1 MVQVG
6 AMETTT
12 IGYVARFAGITVRT
26 LHHYDSIGLLP
37 PSERSGNGYRGYTGA
52 DISRLQQILA
62 YRELDFGL
70 DEIRRLLDE
79 PADAVFALR
88 QARRRIAEQIGGLQ
102 RITESLD
109 AAIRA
114 ESKGTNM
121 TPEEKLQ
128 AFGDFDP
135 EEHAE
140 EAKERW
146 GGTDAYAESA
156 RRTGSYTA
164 YDWQR
169 VSAEADEVNRG
180 FLRLIADGTPADST
194 KAAALVDAHR
204 AYITKWFY
212 ECPPEIHAGLGSMY
226 VADERFRANI
236 DKAGDGLASYQS
248 AAIAARYAGGQ
259 TTD

>member
-1 MVQVG
+1 MVYVG
-6 AMETTT
+6 AMETKA
-12 IGYVARFAGITVRT
+12 IGDVARFAGITVRT
-26 LHHYDSIGLLP
+26 LHHYDSIGLLT
-37 PSERSGNGYRGYTGA
+37 PSERRGNGYCGYSGA
-52 DISRLQQILA
+52 DISRLQRILA
-62 YRELDFGL
+62 YRELDLGL
-70 DEIRRLLDE
+70 VEIRQLLDE
-79 PADAVFALR
+79 PADAVFALK
-88 QARRRIAEQIGGLQ
+88 QARRRIAERVGRLQ
-102 RITESLD
+102 RIAESLG
-109 AAIRA
+109 ATIRA
-114 ESKGTNM
+114 ETEGTNM

-146 GGTDAYAESA
+146 GGTDAYAECA

-164 YDWQR
+164 DDWQR
-169 VSAEADEVNRG
+169 VSGEADKANRG

-204 AYITKWFY
+204 VYITKCFY
-212 ECPPEIHAGLGSMY
+212 ECTPEIHAGLGSMY

-236 DKAGDGLASYQS
+236 DKAGDGLAAYQS
-248 AAIAARYAGGQ
+248 AAIAARYAGEP